1 MFVKL
6 KNYQLYRVSTCHILT
21 IKLNICDKN
30 DPICISLRK
39 TSLRAF
45 FLRFSDSFQNMV
57 FVESPSVNIYIYIY
71 TRIPTYQLHHIILE
85 TLLRISYSDPIVSVF
100 SVKSLVVPTGGQV
113 QPKRLRHHLVIWYLR
128 AANTRKHNQRIRR

>member
-1 MFVKL
+1 MPFSYDSLIVFKIW
-6 KNYQLYRVSTCHILT
+6 YS
-21 IKLNICDKN
+21 LN
-30 DPICISLRK
+30 R
-39 TSLRAF
+39 R
-45 FLRFSDSFQNMV
+45 R
-57 FVESPSVNIYIYIY
+57 YIYIY

-100 SVKSLVVPTGGQV
+100 SVKPLVVPTGGQV